1 MDKIEFAQQ
10 TLKRK
15 YVFKKEIY
23 LKVNLI
29 VILLPGQKTTYKERG
44 ELPKKKQKRQQ
55 PTKQIKTNNKKQ
67 AICIL

>member
-23 LKVNLI
+23 LKVNLFL
-29 VILLPGQKTTYKERG
+29 ILLHGKNTTYKERG
-44 ELPKKKQKRQQ
+44 ELQKKK
-55 PTKQIKTNNKKQ
+55 TKTTTTN
-67 AICIL
+67 

>member
-44 ELPKKKQKRQQ
+44 ELPKKK
-55 PTKQIKTNNKKQ
+55 TKTTTTN
-67 AICIL
+67 